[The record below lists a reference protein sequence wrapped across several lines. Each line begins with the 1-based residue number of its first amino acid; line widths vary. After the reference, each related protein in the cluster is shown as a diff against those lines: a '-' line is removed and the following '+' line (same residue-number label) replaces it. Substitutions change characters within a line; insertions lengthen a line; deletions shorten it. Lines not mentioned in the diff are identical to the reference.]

1 MISTKYLVGKAMV
14 TMRPLTAA
22 IMVGAIGFAQLFP
35 SPAFASSQT
44 ISSAQQQAAAAAAQ
58 LNSLGAQAARSLE
71 NYDNAQATL
80 TKVNQD
86 ITNTQAQILQTQG
99 QIASLKSLLTI
110 TAISSY
116 MNDQSLTNLYLLL
129 NENPTQATVRE
140 EFLNTATSSQ
150 ADLVAAHQ
158 AALQNLQ
165 LQQNSLKH
173 LQIQSI
179 NTLTKMTA
187 AKNAALTAIGQEK
200 SQLSSIDSNIAKLIA
215 QEQAAKAQSAPP
227 VAAPS
232 PVNSPVA
239 APSPVNTPITPSSPP
254 ANSGIYANP
263 LRAIRSLAR
272 ERIDQGVDYSG
283 YGPIYA
289 IGDGV
294 VLSTYNGGWPGGTYI
309 TYRLTQGP
317 AAGLTV
323 YAAEDIK
330 PLVQVGQTITS
341 STIIGMM
348 YEGFDGIET
357 GWADPNEPGETMA
370 RHAGQFGGSNST
382 MYGYNFSQ
390 LLSSLGSPAGVLQN
404 QPTGTLPPQWP
415 TW

>member
-1 MISTKYLVGKAMV
+1 MKALWMISRKHLVPRAMV

-35 SPAFASSQT
+35 SSAFANSQS

-80 TKVNQD
+80 SKVDQD
-86 ITNTQAQILQTQG
+86 IKTTQAQILQTQG
-99 QIASLKSLLTI
+99 QIASLKSLLTV

-116 MNDQSLTNLYLLL
+116 MNDESLTDLYLLL
-129 NENPTQATVRE
+129 NENPTQASVRE
-140 EFLNTATSSQ
+140 EFLNTTTSSQ
-150 ADLVAAHQ
+150 ADLVASHQ
-158 AALQNLQ
+158 AALQSLQ
-165 LQQNSLKH
+165 LQQNSLKQ
-173 LQIQSI
+173 LQKQSI
-179 NTLTKMTA
+179 DALTKMTA

-200 SQLSSIDSNIAKLIA
+200 SQLSSIDSNLAKLVA
-215 QEQAAKAQSAPP
+215 QEQAAQGQS
-227 VAAPS
+227 S
-232 PVNSPVA
+232 GSG
-239 APSPVNTPITPSSPP
+239 SGSITANDPLNPSSPP
-254 ANSGIYANP
+254 ADSGVYANP

-272 ERIDQGVDYSG
+272 ERIDQGVDYRG

-289 IGDGV
+289 IGTGV

-317 AAGLTV
+317 AAGLAV

-330 PLVQVGQTITS
+330 PLVQVGQTVTS
-341 STIIGMM
+341 STIIGTV

-357 GWADPNEPGETMA
+357 GWADPNESGETMA
-370 RHAGQFGGSNST
+370 RYAGQFGGSNST

-390 LLSSLGSPAGVLQN
+390 LLRSLDAPQGVLQN
-404 QPTGTLPPQWP
+404 QPTGTLPSQWP